1 MGTRSPGLSRYH
13 RAKVGGVR
21 VPGPWLTSVLP
32 LQPPDLP
39 LPPPPPPP
47 PPPPVPQPENH
58 PYQVWSWRRGEGS
71 GAPGSMGG
79 ASFPTPPPTPELPG
93 RKCAAPSPRLP
104 GQVISRL
111 RDEGRRRGALQFV
124 PASKEANAGRN
135 EAQRGE
141 GPCPGSH
148 SESGPTA
155 GRPRSWAWVSASRPP
170 SAPELLPPSVSLC
183 VLSYVSLYVSRY
195 P

>member
-1 MGTRSPGLSRYH
+1 M
-13 RAKVGGVR
+13 
-21 VPGPWLTSVLP
+21 PGPWLTSVLP

-47 PPPPVPQPENH
+47 PPLPQPENH

-71 GAPGSMGG
+71 GAPGSVGG

-104 GQVISRL
+104 GQVVSRL
-111 RDEGRRRGALQFV
+111 GGEGRRRGGLQFL

-148 SESGPTA
+148 SESGPHRRA
-155 GRPRSWAWVSASRPP
+155 PPFLGLGLSQSPP

-183 VLSYVSLYVSRY
+183 VLSYVSLYVSLY